1 MTRIRVMDEDL
12 SNKIAAG
19 EVVEKAA
26 NVVKELVENSID
38 AQSKTIKI
46 ELINSGLK
54 EIMIT
59 DDGIGMNHEDALL
72 AFKRHA
78 TSKIYKLED
87 LFFINS
93 LGFRGEALPSIA
105 SVSKVSL
112 RTSDGI
118 EGTYLEINGGK
129 LENTSSCDLRKGTIV
144 TVRDLFY
151 NTPARLKYLK
161 SEVTELSYISNYVEK
176 LALSYP
182 NVSFKLMNNGNTLI
196 ETSGSNNLLKVIH
209 ELFGANISKN
219 MVKINASNDD
229 YDISGYI
236 CKPCVLKSNRNFMI
250 TIVNG
255 RVVKNAEVNKTIND
269 AYYTYKPDIKYPVVV
284 LKIETDPTL
293 IDVNIHPTKQDI
305 KFSKIDSLT
314 SLITSTIKD
323 ALYNSLLVPNVEV
336 KESKQINI
344 PIQTV
349 SEVDKSFNND
359 SEEDYVIEE
368 TPLFINDSINDNPSE
383 KEQVT
388 MDFKVNEKNEQIKKI
403 EFYPCG
409 LVMGTYIIAQ
419 NDDAM
424 YLIDQHA
431 AQERIKNEKIRKALY
446 DDKIKTT
453 DLLIPISIELSPSD
467 YLKLQDNKKVL
478 TDLGFVIDDFGIN
491 TIIIKTHPTWLIS
504 GYEEENIRRIIDYIL
519 EMPKDFDRVR
529 FIDNISATC
538 ACKMSVKGNTSI
550 TMEEAESILNQLV
563 KCDNPYNCP
572 HGRPTIITFTKY
584 ELERLFKRVMN

>member
-1 MTRIRVMDEDL
+1 MTKIRVMDEDL

-38 AQSKTIKI
+38 AQSKAIKI

-349 SEVDKSFNND
+349 SEVDNSFNND

-431 AQERIKNEKIRKALY
+431 AQERINYEKIRNALY

-478 TDLGFVIDDFGIN
+478 TDLGFVIEDFGIN
-491 TIIIKTHPTWLIS
+491 TIVIKTHPTWLIS

>member
-1 MTRIRVMDEDL
+1 MTKIKIMNEDL

-38 AQSKTIKI
+38 ASAKSIKI
-46 ELINSGLK
+46 ELVNSGLK

-59 DDGIGMNHEDALL
+59 DDGVGMNKEDAML

-112 RTSDGI
+112 RTSDGV

-129 LENTSSCDLRKGTIV
+129 LENTSSCDLRKGTII
-144 TVRDLFY
+144 TVKDLFY

-161 SEVTELSYISNYVEK
+161 SEVTELSYITNYVER

-182 NVSFKLMNNGNTLI
+182 NISFKLMNNGNTLI

-219 MVKINASNDD
+219 MIKISGGNDD

-236 CKPCVLKSNRNFMI
+236 CKPCVLKSNRNYMI

-314 SLITSTIKD
+314 SLISEKIKE
-323 ALYNSLLVPNVEV
+323 ALYNSLLVPKVEV

-349 SEVDKSFNND
+349 SEVDNKFNND
-359 SEEDYVIEE
+359 SEEDFVIEE
-368 TPLFINDSINDNPSE
+368 TPLFVNEDINNNSN
-383 KEQVT
+383 EQVT
-388 MDFKVNEKNEQIKKI
+388 MDFKVNEKNEEIKKL
-403 EFYPCG
+403 EMYPCG
-409 LVMGTYIIAQ
+409 LVMGTYIVAQ
-419 NDDAM
+419 NDSSM
-424 YLIDQHA
+424 FLIDQHA
-431 AQERIKNEKIRKALY
+431 AQERINYEKIRNALY
-446 DDKIKTT
+446 EDTIKTT

-467 YLKLQDNKKVL
+467 YLKFNENKKVL

-504 GYEEENIRRIIDYIL
+504 GYEEENIRRIIEYIL
-519 EMPKDFDRVR
+519 EMPKNFDRVR

-550 TMEEAESILNQLV
+550 TMEEAESILNELV

-572 HGRPTIITFTKY
+572 HGRPTIITFTRY

>member
-1 MTRIRVMDEDL
+1 MTKIRVMDEDL

-38 AQSKTIKI
+38 AQSKSIKI

-59 DDGIGMNHEDALL
+59 DDGIGMNHEDAML

-161 SEVTELSYISNYVEK
+161 SEVTELSYISNFVEK

-359 SEEDYVIEE
+359 NEEDYVIEE
-368 TPLFINDSINDNPSE
+368 TPLFINDSINDSQSE

-388 MDFKVNEKNEQIKKI
+388 MDFKVNEKNEEIKKI

-419 NDDAM
+419 NDNAM

-431 AQERIKNEKIRKALY
+431 AQERINYEKIRNALY

-478 TDLGFVIDDFGIN
+478 TDLGFVIEDFGIN

>member
-1 MTRIRVMDEDL
+1 MTKIRVMDEDL

-38 AQSKTIKI
+38 AQSKSIKI

-161 SEVTELSYISNYVEK
+161 SEVTELSYITNYVEK

-182 NVSFKLMNNGNTLI
+182 NISFKLVNNGNTLI
-196 ETSGSNNLLKVIH
+196 ETTGSNNLLKVIH

-314 SLITSTIKD
+314 SLITNTIKD
-323 ALYNSLLVPNVEV
+323 ALYKSLLVPNVEV

-431 AQERIKNEKIRKALY
+431 AQERINYEKIRNALY

>member
-1 MTRIRVMDEDL
+1 MTKIKIMNEDL

-38 AQSKTIKI
+38 ASSKSIKI

-59 DDGIGMNHEDALL
+59 DDGVGMNKEDAYL

-112 RTSDGI
+112 RTSDGV

-129 LENTSSCDLRKGTIV
+129 LENDGVCDLRKGTII
-144 TVRDLFY
+144 TVKDLFY

-161 SEVTELSYISNYVEK
+161 SEVTELSYITNYVER

-182 NVSFKLMNNGNTLI
+182 NISFKLINNGNTLI

-219 MVKINASNDD
+219 MVKISGSNDD

-236 CKPCVLKSNRNFMI
+236 CKPCVLKSNRNYMI

-314 SLITSTIKD
+314 SLISEKIKE
-323 ALYNSLLVPNVEV
+323 ALYNSLLVPKVEV

-349 SEVDKSFNND
+349 SEVDNKFNND
-359 SEEDYVIEE
+359 EEDFVIEDV
-368 TPLFINDSINDNPSE
+368 PLFVNDSINDITSD

-388 MDFKVNEKNEQIKKI
+388 MNFKVNEKNEEIKKL
-403 EFYPCG
+403 EMYPCG
-409 LVMGTYIIAQ
+409 LVMGTYIVAQ
-419 NDDAM
+419 NDSSM
-424 YLIDQHA
+424 FLIDQHA
-431 AQERIKNEKIRKALY
+431 AQERINYEKIRKALY
-446 DDKIKTT
+446 EDTIKTT

-467 YLKLQDNKKVL
+467 YLKFNENKKIL

-491 TIIIKTHPTWLIS
+491 TIIIKTHPTWLIT
-504 GYEEENIRRIIDYIL
+504 GYEEENIRRIIEYIL
-519 EMPKDFDRVR
+519 EMPKEFDRVR

-572 HGRPTIITFTKY
+572 HGRPTIITFTRY

>member
-1 MTRIRVMDEDL
+1 MTKIRVMDEDL

-38 AQSKTIKI
+38 AQSKSIKI

-112 RTSDGI
+112 RTSDGKK
-118 EGTYLEINGGK
+118 GTYLEINGGK

-323 ALYNSLLVPNVEV
+323 ALYKSLLVPNVEV

-431 AQERIKNEKIRKALY
+431 AQERINYEKIRNALY

-550 TMEEAESILNQLV
+550 TMEEAESILNQLI

>member
-1 MTRIRVMDEDL
+1 MTKIKIMNEDL

-38 AQSKTIKI
+38 ASSKSIKI

-59 DDGIGMNHEDALL
+59 DDGVGMNKEDAYL

-112 RTSDGI
+112 RTSDGV

-129 LENTSSCDLRKGTIV
+129 LENAGVCDLRKGTII
-144 TVRDLFY
+144 TVKDLFY

-161 SEVTELSYISNYVEK
+161 SEVTELSYITNYVER

-182 NVSFKLMNNGNTLI
+182 NISFKLINNGNTLI

-209 ELFGANISKN
+209 ELFGTNISKN
-219 MVKINASNDD
+219 MVKISGSNDD

-236 CKPCVLKSNRNFMI
+236 CKPCVLKSNRNYMI

-314 SLITSTIKD
+314 SLISEKIKE
-323 ALYNSLLVPNVEV
+323 ALYNSLLVPKVEV

-349 SEVDKSFNND
+349 SEVDNKFNND
-359 SEEDYVIEE
+359 EEDFVIEDV
-368 TPLFINDSINDNPSE
+368 PLFVNDSINDITSD

-388 MDFKVNEKNEQIKKI
+388 MNFKVNEKNEEIKKL
-403 EFYPCG
+403 EMYPCG
-409 LVMGTYIIAQ
+409 LVMGTYIVAQ
-419 NDDAM
+419 NDSSM
-424 YLIDQHA
+424 FLIDQHA
-431 AQERIKNEKIRKALY
+431 AQERINYEKIRKALY
-446 DDKIKTT
+446 EDTIKTT

-467 YLKLQDNKKVL
+467 YLKFNENKKIL

-491 TIIIKTHPTWLIS
+491 TIIIKTHPTWLIT
-504 GYEEENIRRIIDYIL
+504 GYEEENIRRIIEYIL
-519 EMPKDFDRVR
+519 EMPKEFDRVR

-572 HGRPTIITFTKY
+572 HGRPTIITFTRY

>member
-1 MTRIRVMDEDL
+1 M
-12 SNKIAAG
+12 
-19 EVVEKAA
+19 
-26 NVVKELVENSID
+26 
-38 AQSKTIKI
+38 
-46 ELINSGLK
+46 
-54 EIMIT
+54 
-59 DDGIGMNHEDALL
+59 
-72 AFKRHA
+72 
-78 TSKIYKLED
+78 
-87 LFFINS
+87 
-93 LGFRGEALPSIA
+93 EAL
-105 SVSKVSL
+105 SV
-112 RTSDGI
+112 
-118 EGTYLEINGGK
+118 LEYHHRVGRGR
-129 LENTSSCDLRKGTIV
+129 LE
-144 TVRDLFY
+144 
-151 NTPARLKYLK
+151 
-161 SEVTELSYISNYVEK
+161 
-176 LALSYP
+176 
-182 NVSFKLMNNGNTLI
+182 NTLI

-388 MDFKVNEKNEQIKKI
+388 MDFKVNEKNE
-403 EFYPCG
+403 
-409 LVMGTYIIAQ
+409 
-419 NDDAM
+419 
-424 YLIDQHA
+424 
-431 AQERIKNEKIRKALY
+431 
-446 DDKIKTT
+446 
-453 DLLIPISIELSPSD
+453 
-467 YLKLQDNKKVL
+467 
-478 TDLGFVIDDFGIN
+478 VIC
-491 TIIIKTHPTWLIS
+491 
-504 GYEEENIRRIIDYIL
+504 
-519 EMPKDFDRVR
+519 V
-529 FIDNISATC
+529 
-538 ACKMSVKGNTSI
+538 
-550 TMEEAESILNQLV
+550 Q
-563 KCDNPYNCP
+563 
-572 HGRPTIITFTKY
+572 
-584 ELERLFKRVMN
+584 

>member
-1 MTRIRVMDEDL
+1 MTKIKIMNEDL

-38 AQSKTIKI
+38 ASSKSIKI

-59 DDGIGMNHEDALL
+59 DDGVGMNKEDAYL

-129 LENTSSCDLRKGTIV
+129 LENDGVCDLRKGTII
-144 TVRDLFY
+144 TVKDLFY

-161 SEVTELSYISNYVEK
+161 SEVTELSYITNYVER

-182 NVSFKLMNNGNTLI
+182 NISFKLINNGNTLI

-219 MVKINASNDD
+219 MVKISGSNDD

-236 CKPCVLKSNRNFMI
+236 CKPCVLKSNRNYMI

-314 SLITSTIKD
+314 SLISEKIKE
-323 ALYNSLLVPNVEV
+323 ALYNSLLVPKVEV

-349 SEVDKSFNND
+349 SEVDNKFNND
-359 SEEDYVIEE
+359 EEDFVIEDV
-368 TPLFINDSINDNPSE
+368 PLFVNDSINDITSD

-388 MDFKVNEKNEQIKKI
+388 MNFKVNEKNEEIKKL
-403 EFYPCG
+403 EMYPCG
-409 LVMGTYIIAQ
+409 LVMGTYIVAQ
-419 NDDAM
+419 NDSSM
-424 YLIDQHA
+424 FLIDQHA
-431 AQERIKNEKIRKALY
+431 AQERINYEKIRNALY
-446 DDKIKTT
+446 EDTIKTT

-467 YLKLQDNKKVL
+467 YLKFNENKKVL

-491 TIIIKTHPTWLIS
+491 TIIIKTHPTWLIT
-504 GYEEENIRRIIDYIL
+504 GYEEENIRRIIEYIL
-519 EMPKDFDRVR
+519 EMPKEFDRVR

-572 HGRPTIITFTKY
+572 HGRPTIITFTRY

>member
-1 MTRIRVMDEDL
+1 MTKIKIMNEDL

-38 AQSKTIKI
+38 ASAKSIKI
-46 ELINSGLK
+46 ELVNSGLK

-59 DDGIGMNHEDALL
+59 DDGVGMNKEDAML

-112 RTSDGI
+112 RTSDEV

-129 LENTSSCDLRKGTIV
+129 LENTSSCDLRKGTII
-144 TVRDLFY
+144 TVKDLFY

-161 SEVTELSYISNYVEK
+161 SEVTELSYITNYVER

-182 NVSFKLMNNGNTLI
+182 NISFKLMNNGNTLI

-219 MVKINASNDD
+219 MIKISGSNDD

-236 CKPCVLKSNRNFMI
+236 CKPCVLKSNRNYMI

-314 SLITSTIKD
+314 SLISEKIKE
-323 ALYNSLLVPNVEV
+323 ALYNSLLVPKVEV

-349 SEVDKSFNND
+349 SEVDNKFNND
-359 SEEDYVIEE
+359 SEEDFVIEE
-368 TPLFINDSINDNPSE
+368 TPLFVNEDINNNSN
-383 KEQVT
+383 EQVT
-388 MDFKVNEKNEQIKKI
+388 MDFKVNEKNEEIKKL
-403 EFYPCG
+403 EMYPCG
-409 LVMGTYIIAQ
+409 LVMGTYIVAQ
-419 NDDAM
+419 NDSSM
-424 YLIDQHA
+424 FLIDQHA
-431 AQERIKNEKIRKALY
+431 AQERINYEKIRNALY
-446 DDKIKTT
+446 EDTIKTT

-467 YLKLQDNKKVL
+467 YLKFNENKKVL

-504 GYEEENIRRIIDYIL
+504 GYEEENIRRIIEYIL
-519 EMPKDFDRVR
+519 EMPKNFDRVR

-550 TMEEAESILNQLV
+550 TMEEAESILNELV

-572 HGRPTIITFTKY
+572 HGRPTIITFTRY

>member
-1 MTRIRVMDEDL
+1 MTKIRVMDEDL

-38 AQSKTIKI
+38 AQSKSIKI

-144 TVRDLFY
+144 TVRDLFF

-323 ALYNSLLVPNVEV
+323 ALYKSLLVPNVEV

-368 TPLFINDSINDNPSE
+368 TPLFINDSINDNQSE

-431 AQERIKNEKIRKALY
+431 AQERINYEKIRNALY

-478 TDLGFVIDDFGIN
+478 TDLGFVIEDFGIN

>member
-38 AQSKTIKI
+38 AQSKSIKI

-112 RTSDGI
+112 RTSAGK

-161 SEVTELSYISNYVEK
+161 SEVTELSYITNYVEK

-182 NVSFKLMNNGNTLI
+182 NISFKLVNNGNTLI
-196 ETSGSNNLLKVIH
+196 ETTGSNNLLKVIH

-314 SLITSTIKD
+314 SLITNTIKD
-323 ALYNSLLVPNVEV
+323 ALYNSLLVPNIEV

-368 TPLFINDSINDNPSE
+368 TPLFINDSINDSPSE

-388 MDFKVNEKNEQIKKI
+388 MDFKVNEKNEEIKKI

-431 AQERIKNEKIRKALY
+431 AQERINYEKIRNALY

>member
-1 MTRIRVMDEDL
+1 M
-12 SNKIAAG
+12 
-19 EVVEKAA
+19 
-26 NVVKELVENSID
+26 VKELVENSID

-112 RTSDGI
+112 RTSYGK

-161 SEVTELSYISNYVEK
+161 SEVTELSYISNYVER

-431 AQERIKNEKIRKALY
+431 AQERINYEKIRNALY

-467 YLKLQDNKKVL
+467 YLKFQDNKKVL